1 MLLLLQGVV
10 ANGNLRLT
18 RDKSERLSYN
28 YGRML
33 CFHLSKNYSMTK
45 AAVNPIMGSG
55 LISEDPR
62 WLEEL
67 PLGQWNMSR
76 DDWRQAP

>member
-10 ANGNLRLT
+10 ANGKLRLT

-33 CFHLSKNYSMTK
+33 WFHLSKHYSMTK
-45 AAVNPIMGSG
+45 AAVNQIMGSG
-55 LISEDPR
+55 LISEDPS

-67 PLGQWNMSR
+67 PLGQWDMSR
-76 DDWRQAP
+76 DDWRQAL